1 MKLGGKRK
9 GAGRKPRASPKE
21 TITVRLEPEDAA
33 KFRSICEARENSQS
47 QQITEFI
54 KRSRL

>member
-1 MKLGGKRK
+1 MTAGGKRK
-9 GAGRKPRASPKE
+9 GAGRKPRGIPKE
-21 TITVRLEPEDAA
+21 TITVRLEPEDSA
-33 KFRSICEARENSQS
+33 KFRAICEVRENSQS